1 MNFGDVSE
9 APKPKRR
16 KASKAGKSG
25 KAAAHKEG
33 EEAVAM
39 EDSPSGTNADA
50 SGEPASSELADSE
63 PAELTRT
70 GAAEVVADATTV
82 ASQGVNSSLNLYCFN
97 PLPFQPL
104 PGVGFANFACRQ
116 AYRSLHTRPSECR
129 SSGTCLIVLAKAYS
143 AVHFWHYLPAS
154 LLGNA
159 CIS

>member
-1 MNFGDVSE
+1 MNFGDMSE

-25 KAAAHKEG
+25 KAAHKEG

-63 PAELTRT
+63 PAKLTRT

-82 ASQGVNSSLNLYCFN
+82 ASQGVNSSLNLYCFK

-129 SSGTCLIVLAKAYS
+129 SSVTCLIVLAKAYS